1 MEDEKEK
8 FIDEDDMITEY
19 AEEVN
24 MEWVRTSAVDAAMA
38 SITEQLDSI
47 GVPKDI
53 WQKVFDEVNN
63 NLTIK

>member
-19 AEEVN
+19 EEEVN
-24 MEWVRTSAVDAAMA
+24 MEWVRTSAVDGAMA

>member
-24 MEWVRTSAVDAAMA
+24 MEWVRTSAVDGAMA